1 MSICTIEISNL
12 VAHEKNPRIE
22 PRQDVVDQIASQ
34 IQARGSFDQSHALI
48 VRAIE
53 DTYQIIS
60 GHHRWLAAQ
69 KAGLSEVPC
78 WVKEMTDEQA
88 YMELVL
94 CNTQSE
100 LHPLEEGK
108 HAAESG
114 MDLKSY
120 VKASNPGLNDEQLKA
135 KYKTLYD
142 KVQAWRVWSVLH
154 VQNEA
159 IRDAWRNLTTIASAP
174 SWLHNALAKQMLESN
189 WTVVVT
195 RDKVKQ
201 YKDVDFP
208 PEWADREKIA
218 ESLVGGTIKMNE
230 IAKFSQLVEKAN
242 VRNDDENELRKWMM
256 EALSDAIPSRLSE
269 VQSIVAEWEKKQSD
283 IDNEAKLAAAAQQKA
298 EENALMRIAKLRSN
312 VSLEEWKT
320 LNEEEKDLLIV
331 PSKGEGGVF
340 NKQES
345 KDIEWA
351 QWSWNPV
358 TGCLHSCSY
367 CYARDIANMKRMEKV
382 YPNGF
387 APSFRSNSLN
397 APRNTNVPD
406 EAKTDARFK
415 NVFTCSM
422 ADLFGRWVP
431 KEWIDSVMKS
441 VSENNQWDFL
451 FLTKFPQRLSEIEIP
466 ENAWMGTTV
475 DLQARVANAEKAF
488 EKVNCRVKWLS
499 VEPMIE
505 PLKFTRLD
513 LFDWVVI
520 GGASVAEGTKNENG
534 ENQKWE
540 PPFEWIYDLVT
551 QCREAGT
558 KVYMK
563 SNLGIANRI
572 LELPMDLPLK
582 QDPKRAPK
590 EFHYLGK

>member
-1 MSICTIEISNL
+1 MNVRMIGINNL
-12 VAHEKNPRIE
+12 CAHEKNPRIE
-22 PRQDVVDQIASQ
+22 PRQDVVDQITSQ

-48 VRAIE
+48 VREIGE
-53 DTYQIIS
+53 QYQIIS

-100 LHPLEEGK
+100 LHPLEEGLHALDSNMTIREYADK
-108 HAAESG
+108 SGKGKSEIDRRKSAAEVMRACPHVGTTTEKKEYWRQIQEIHAAPNW
-114 MDLKSY
+114 L
-120 VKASNPGLNDEQLKA
+120 
-135 KYKTLYD
+135 
-142 KVQAWRVWSVLH
+142 WS
-154 VQNEA
+154 
-159 IRDAWRNLTTIASAP
+159 
-174 SWLHNALAKQMLESN
+174 ALVKQMLESC
-189 WTVVVT
+189 WTVQVT

-201 YKDVDFP
+201 YKDVECLP
-208 PEWADREKIA
+208 AWVDREKVA

-230 IAKFSQLVEKAN
+230 IAKFAYLVEKSN
-242 VRNDDENELRKWMM
+242 VRNDDENELLKWMM
-256 EALSDAIPSRLSE
+256 EALSDAVPSRLSE

-283 IDNEAKLAAAAQQKA
+283 IDNKSKQAAVEKQKA
-298 EENALMRIAKLRSN
+298 EENALIRISKLRSN

-320 LNEEEKDLLIV
+320 LNDEEKDLLIV

-358 TGCLHSCSY
+358 TGCLHNCSY
-367 CYARDIANMKRMEKV
+367 CYARDIANMQRMAKA

-387 APSFRSNSLN
+387 APSFRSNALN
-397 APRNTNVPD
+397 APRNTKIPD
-406 EAKTDARFK
+406 ESKTDARFK

-431 KEWIDSVMKS
+431 KEWIDAVMKS
-441 VSENNQWDFL
+441 VRENNQWDFL
-451 FLTKFPQRLSEIEIP
+451 FLTKFPQRLSEVDIP

-475 DLQARVANAEKAF
+475 DLQARVHNAEKAF
-488 EKVNCRVKWLS
+488 EKVNCKIKWLS

-505 PLKFTRLD
+505 PLKFTRLN

-558 KVYMK
+558 KIYMK

-572 LELPMDLPLK
+572 LELPFDLPLK
-582 QDPKRAPK
+582 QDPKVAPK
-590 EFHYLGK
+590 EYHYLGK

>member
-1 MSICTIEISNL
+1 MNVRMIGINNL
-12 VAHEKNPRIE
+12 CAHEKNPRIE
-22 PRQDVVDQIASQ
+22 PRQDVVDQITSQ

-48 VRAIE
+48 VREIGE
-53 DTYQIIS
+53 QYQIIS

-114 MDLKSY
+114 MDLKAY
-120 VKASNPGLNDEQLKA
+120 AEASGKERKNLQNKLH
-135 KYKTLYD
+135 
-142 KVQAWRVWSVLH
+142 AWRVLSVSH
-154 VQNEA
+154 MGHAEVA
-159 IRDAWRNLTTIASAP
+159 DSWRNLAEIHAAPNWLWSA
-174 SWLHNALAKQMLESN
+174 LVKQMIESS
-189 WTVVVT
+189 WTVQLT

-201 YKDVDFP
+201 YKEIDAP
-208 PEWADREKIA
+208 PAWSDSDKIA
-218 ESLVGGTIKMNE
+218 ESLVAGTIKINE
-230 IAKFSQLVEKAN
+230 IAKFATLVDKAN
-242 VRNDDENELRKWMM
+242 VRNDNDSELRKWMM
-256 EALSDAIPSRLSE
+256 ETLSDAVPSRLSE

-283 IDNEAKLAAAAQQKA
+283 IDNGAKRVAAEKQKA

-312 VSLEEWKT
+312 ISLDEWKT
-320 LNEEEKDLLIV
+320 LNQEEKDLLIV

-358 TGCLHSCSY
+358 TGCLHNCSY
-367 CYARDIANMKRMEKV
+367 CYARDIANMQRMVKA

-387 APSFRSNSLN
+387 APSFRSNALN
-397 APRNTNVPD
+397 APRNTKIPD
-406 EAKTDARFK
+406 ESKTDARFK

-431 KEWIDSVMKS
+431 KEWIDAVMKS
-441 VSENNQWDFL
+441 VRENNQWDFL
-451 FLTKFPQRLSEIEIP
+451 FLTKFPQRLSEVDIP

-475 DLQARVANAEKAF
+475 DLQARVHNAEKAF
-488 EKVNCRVKWLS
+488 EKVNCKIKWLS

-520 GGASVAEGTKNENG
+520 GGASVAEGTKNDNG

-551 QCREAGT
+551 QCREVGT
-558 KVYMK
+558 KIYMK

-572 LELPMDLPLK
+572 LELPFDLPLK
-582 QDPKRAPK
+582 QDPKVAPK
-590 EFHYLGK
+590 EYHYLGK

>member
-1 MSICTIEISNL
+1 MAIQWTPIVSIYP
-12 VAHEKNPRIE
+12 HENNPRIE

-34 IQARGSFDQSHALI
+34 IQASGSFDQSHALI

-53 DTYQIIS
+53 DRYQIIS

-69 KAGLSEVPC
+69 QAELSEVPC
-78 WVKEMTDEQA
+78 WVREMSDEQA

-114 MDLKSY
+114 MDLKAY
-120 VKASNPGLNDEQLKA
+120 VEKSGV
-135 KYKTLYD
+135 KYATAYN
-142 KVQAWRVWSVLH
+142 KVRAWRVAAVC
-154 VQNEA
+154 E
-159 IRDAWRNLTTIASAP
+159 IANDVAKAN
-174 SWLHNALAKQMLESN
+174 WNQLIEVHGAKQWLWSALVQQMIESS
-189 WTVVVT
+189 WTVAVT

-208 PEWADREKIA
+208 PEWTDREKIA

-230 IAKFSQLVEKAN
+230 IAKFSSLVEKAN
-242 VRNDDENELRKWMM
+242 VRNDDESELRKWMM
-256 EALSDAIPSRLSE
+256 EALSDATPSRLSE

-283 IDNEAKLAAAAQQKA
+283 IDNEAKRVAAEKQKS
-298 EENALMRIAKLRSN
+298 EEDALMRISKLRSN

-331 PSKGEGGVF
+331 SSKGEGGVF

-351 QWSWNPV
+351 QWSWNPL
-358 TGCLHSCSY
+358 TGCLHNCSY

-397 APRNTNVPD
+397 APRNTKVPD

-441 VSENNQWDFL
+441 VRENHQWDFL
-451 FLTKFPQRLSEIEIP
+451 FLTKFPQRLSEIDIP
-466 ENAWMGTTV
+466 ENAWIGTTV
-475 DLQARVANAEKAF
+475 DLQARVANAERAF

-520 GGASVAEGTKNENG
+520 GGASVSEGTKNDDG

-558 KVYMK
+558 KIYMK

>member
-1 MSICTIEISNL
+1 MNVRMIEINNL
-12 VAHEKNPRIE
+12 CAHKKNPRIE
-22 PRQDVVDQIASQ
+22 PRQDVVDQITSQ

-48 VRAIE
+48 VREIGE
-53 DTYQIIS
+53 QYQIIS

-69 KAGLSEVPC
+69 KAGLSEAPC

-114 MDLKSY
+114 MDLKAY
-120 VKASNPGLNDEQLKA
+120 AEASGKERKNLQNKLH
-135 KYKTLYD
+135 
-142 KVQAWRVWSVLH
+142 AWRVLSVSH
-154 VQNEA
+154 MGHAEVA
-159 IRDAWRNLTTIASAP
+159 DSWRNLAEIHAAPNWLWSA
-174 SWLHNALAKQMLESN
+174 LVKQMIESS
-189 WTVVVT
+189 WTVQLT

-201 YKDVDFP
+201 YKEIDAP
-208 PEWADREKIA
+208 PAWSDSDKIA
-218 ESLVGGTIKMNE
+218 ESLVAGTIKINE
-230 IAKFSQLVEKAN
+230 IAKFATLVDKAN
-242 VRNDDENELRKWMM
+242 VRNDNDSELRKWMM

-283 IDNEAKLAAAAQQKA
+283 IDNEAKRVAAEKQKA

-312 VSLEEWKT
+312 ISLDEWKT
-320 LNEEEKDLLIV
+320 LNQEEKDLLIV

-358 TGCLHSCSY
+358 TGCLHNCSY
-367 CYARDIANMKRMEKV
+367 CYARDIANMQRMVKA

-387 APSFRSNSLN
+387 APSFRSNALN
-397 APRNTNVPD
+397 APRNTKIPD
-406 EAKTDARFK
+406 ESKTDARFK

-431 KEWIDSVMKS
+431 KEWIDAVMKS
-441 VSENNQWDFL
+441 VRENNQWDFL
-451 FLTKFPQRLSEIEIP
+451 FLTKFPQRLSEVDIP

-475 DLQARVANAEKAF
+475 DLQARVHNAEKAF
-488 EKVNCRVKWLS
+488 EKVNCKIKWLS

-520 GGASVAEGTKNENG
+520 GGASVAEGTKNDNG

-558 KVYMK
+558 KIYMK

-572 LELPMDLPLK
+572 LELPFDLPLK
-582 QDPKRAPK
+582 QDPKVAPK
-590 EFHYLGK
+590 EYHYLGK

>member
-1 MSICTIEISNL
+1 MNSITNL
-12 VAHEKNPRIE
+12 SVVSLFPHPKNPRIE
-22 PRQDVVDQIASQ
+22 PRQEIVDQIASQ
-34 IQARGSFDQSHALI
+34 ITAKGIFDPSHALI
-48 VRAIE
+48 VRE
-53 DTYQIIS
+53 VDGKYQIVS
-60 GHHRWLAAQ
+60 GHHRLLAAQ
-69 KAGLSEVPC
+69 KAELTEIPC
-78 WVKEMTDEQA
+78 WVKEMTDDQA

-100 LHPLEEGK
+100 LHPLEEGLHALDSSMTIRDYAEK
-108 HAAESG
+108 SGKGKSEIDRRKSAGEVFRSCPHVGTTAEKKEAWRQIGEIHAAP
-114 MDLKSY
+114 DWLWT
-120 VKASNPGLNDEQLKA
+120 AL
-135 KYKTLYD
+135 
-142 KVQAWRVWSVLH
+142 VQ
-154 VQNEA
+154 QM
-159 IRDAWRNLTTIASAP
+159 IADG
-174 SWLHNALAKQMLESN
+174 
-189 WTVVVT
+189 WTVVTT
-195 RDKVKQ
+195 REKVSAF
-201 YKDVDFP
+201 KDCPATPAWSDS
-208 PEWADREKIA
+208 DKIA
-218 ESLVGGTIKMNE
+218 EALIGGVMKVAEISKMDETVAN
-230 IAKFSQLVEKAN
+230 AK
-242 VRNDDENELRKWMM
+242 VRNDEDDQFHHWMM
-256 EALSDAIPSRLSE
+256 EALSSQMPSRLSE
-269 VQSIVAEWEKKQSD
+269 VQSIVAEWEKKQTD
-283 IDNEAKLAAAAQQKA
+283 KDNEVKQVAIRQQKSVEA
-298 EENALMRIAKLRSN
+298 AMQRIINLRKN

-320 LNEEEKDLLIV
+320 LSDEERSQLII
-331 PSKGEGGVF
+331 PADGEGGVF

-358 TGCLHSCSY
+358 TGCLHNCSY
-367 CYARDIANMKRMEKV
+367 CYARDIANMKRMEKA

-397 APRNTNVPD
+397 APRNTKVPD
-406 EAKTDARFK
+406 ESKNDARFK

-431 KEWIDSVMKS
+431 KEWIDAVMKS
-441 VSENNQWDFL
+441 VRENNQWDFL
-451 FLTKFPQRLSEIEIP
+451 FLTKFPQRLSEIEVP

-488 EKVNCRVKWLS
+488 EKVQCKIKWLS

-520 GGASVAEGTKNENG
+520 GGASSAEGTKNENG

-540 PPFEWIYDLVT
+540 PPFEWIYDMVT

-558 KVYMK
+558 KIYMK

-572 LELPMDLPLK
+572 LELPFDLPLK
-582 QDPKRAPK
+582 QDPKVAPK

>member
-1 MSICTIEISNL
+1 MNTININIDAL
-12 VAHEKNPRIE
+12 HAHPKNPRIE
-22 PRQDVVDQIASQ
+22 PRQEVVDQIASQ
-34 IQARGSFDQSHALI
+34 IQASGSFDQSHALI

-53 DTYQIIS
+53 DQYQIIS
-60 GHHRWLAAQ
+60 GHHRWLASR

-108 HAAESG
+108 HASESG
-114 MDLKSY
+114 MDLKAYSE
-120 VKASNPGLNDEQLKA
+120 ASGKVR
-135 KYKTLYD
+135 KTLSN
-142 KVQAWRVWSVLH
+142 KVMAWRVMSVADVGHELVRDSWSQLSEIH
-154 VQNEA
+154 AAPQ
-159 IRDAWRNLTTIASAP
+159 WLWSA
-174 SWLHNALAKQMLESN
+174 LVKQIIEGG
-189 WTVVVT
+189 WTVQVT
-195 RDKVKQ
+195 RDKMKQ
-201 YKDVDFP
+201 YKEIDP
-208 PEWADREKIA
+208 PPAWSDHDKIA
-218 ESLVGGTIKMNE
+218 ESLVAGTIKMNE
-230 IAKFSQLVEKAN
+230 IAKFASLVEKAN
-242 VRNDDENELRKWMM
+242 VRNDNENELRKWMM
-256 EALSDAIPSRLSE
+256 EALSDAVPSRLSE

-283 IDNEAKLAAAAQQKA
+283 IDNEAKRVAAEKQKS
-298 EENALMRIAKLRSN
+298 EEDALMRIAKLRSN

-320 LNEEEKDLLIV
+320 LNEEEKDLLMV
-331 PSKGEGGVF
+331 PSKGEGGIF

-351 QWSWNPV
+351 QFSWNPV
-358 TGCLHSCSY
+358 TGCLHNCSY

-397 APRNTNVPD
+397 APRNTKVPD

-431 KEWIDSVMKS
+431 KEWIDAVMKS
-441 VSENNQWDFL
+441 VRENHQWDFL

-520 GGASVAEGTKNENG
+520 GGASIAEGTKNEEG

-582 QDPKRAPK
+582 QDPKQAPK